1 MQTSALDEGG
11 LKDDGMNADPVSGNE
26 VPSGSMASE
35 VRDDIPAQ
43 LSEGEYVVPADV
55 VRYYGVKFFEDLRE
69 EAKRGLADMEANGR
83 IGGEPVPEGGPINE
97 ADLSP
102 EEMQMLQEMMSGMA
116 VGGQVQNPYLQQQQ
130 LYREPAP
137 KAIGNPTM
145 AMSGGGDTVET
156 GPTVAQTQEQI
167 LQAGQDYKPYTT
179 GSFLSGPSFLDPE
192 KKIQD
197 DNTNAPTEETEIK
210 LWSPD
215 GAGPTT
221 YKSPSQDELIATL
234 ESQGYTRTD
243 PNLNSTP
250 NTNKSNENSTYNPFP
265 DDDEDNTRIGR
276 LQALDWTDQDSILEW
291 GKEQSDTFLTK
302 GLVGG
307 AMATTAIAN
316 LRAGAI
322 ISRKKYGE
330 DSAVA
335 LELDK
340 LADAK
345 EESLGPMGRM
355 LGKMFGMDGVKT
367 ADKYFEAE
375 GASVPGS
382 TTPPPSSV
390 KSVGSGRG
398 TIYEKPGDRKT
409 ARGSGR
415 GSVNEKRGDRE
426 AARKAAADR
435 RKKKQKENIRKVSD
449 NLDRKSTGNPNVK
462 SKTLREKTGI
472 TFRKADNAR
481 GFTGGFKEGGLMSK
495 GKNK

>member
-11 LKDDGMNADPVSGNE
+11 LKDDGMNEDPVSGNE

-55 VRYYGVKFFEDLRE
+55 VRYYGVKFFEDLRD

-137 KAIGNPTM
+137 KAMGNPTM
-145 AMSGGGDTVET
+145 AMDEGGDT
-156 GPTVAQTQEQI
+156 GPTVPQTQEQI

-179 GSFLSGPSFLDPE
+179 GSFLSGPSFLDPA

-197 DNTNAPTEETEIK
+197 DSPTEETQIK
-210 LWSPD
+210 LWSPE
-215 GAGPTT
+215 GVGPTT
-221 YKSPSQDELIATL
+221 YNSPSQDALIADL
-234 ESQGYTRTD
+234 ENQGYTRTD
-243 PNLNSTP
+243 PKLNTTSDTK
-250 NTNKSNENSTYNPFP
+250 KSSGDSGGSSFNPFP
-265 DDDEDNTRIGR
+265 DDDEDNTRVGR
-276 LQALDWTDQDSILEW
+276 LQALDWSNQDSILEW
-291 GKEQSDTFLTK
+291 GREQSDTLLTK

-330 DSAVA
+330 DSTVA
-335 LELDK
+335 LELDR

-345 EESLGPMGRM
+345 EEDLGPMGRM
-355 LGKMFGMDGVKT
+355 LGKMFGMDGTKT
-367 ADKYFEAE
+367 AEKYFEAE
-375 GASVPGS
+375 GASVPAS
-382 TTPPPSSV
+382 TTPPPSQDKPKKKKKKKNKFNITASQNQAS
-390 KSVGSGRG
+390 KG
-398 TIYEKPGDRKT
+398 TASSK
-409 ARGSGR
+409 
-415 GSVNEKRGDRE
+415 
-426 AARKAAADR
+426 KAATLKALD
-435 RKKKQKENIRKVSD
+435 KGVSTETAGSLSGAGMKAGANVGAGAGGSNI
-449 NLDRKSTGNPNVK
+449 TGPMNK
-462 SKTLREKTGI
+462 
-472 TFRKADNAR
+472 
-481 GFTGGFKEGGLMSK
+481 GGLMSK

>member
-11 LKDDGMNADPVSGNE
+11 LKDDGMNEDPVSGNE

-55 VRYYGVKFFEDLRE
+55 VRYYGVKFFEDLRD

-130 LYREPAP
+130 LYKEPAP
-137 KAIGNPTM
+137 KAMGNPTM
-145 AMSGGGDTVET
+145 AMSEGGDT

-167 LQAGQDYKPYTT
+167 LQAAQDYKPYTT
-179 GSFLSGPSFLDPE
+179 GSFLSGPSFLDSE
-192 KKIQD
+192 NKGQD
-197 DNTNAPTEETEIK
+197 NNPNAPTGQTEIK
-210 LWSPD
+210 LWSPE
-215 GAGPTT
+215 GVGPTT
-221 YKSPSQDELIATL
+221 YYSPSQDALIADL
-234 ESQGYTRTD
+234 ESRGHTRTD
-243 PNLNSTP
+243 PNLDSTSD
-250 NTNKSNENSTYNPFP
+250 TSTKKSSGDSGGSSYNPFP
-265 DDDEDNTRIGR
+265 DDDEDNSRVGR
-276 LQALDWTDQDSILEW
+276 LQALDWSNQDAILEW
-291 GKEQSDTFLTK
+291 GKEQSDTLLTK

-335 LELDK
+335 LELDR

-345 EESLGPMGRM
+345 EEDLGPMGRM
-355 LGKMFGMDGVKT
+355 LGKMFGMDGTKT
-367 ADKYFEAE
+367 AEKYFEAE
-375 GASVPGS
+375 GASVPAS
-382 TTPPPSSV
+382 TTPPPSQESDDP
-390 KSVGSGRG
+390 
-398 TIYEKPGDRKT
+398 KP
-409 ARGSGR
+409 
-415 GSVNEKRGDRE
+415 
-426 AARKAAADR
+426 
-435 RKKKQKENIRKVSD
+435 KKKNKKKTKI
-449 NLDRKSTGNPNVK
+449 DRSNFPTIKNRTDSSGKKLGDKGYKSA
-462 SKTLREKTGI
+462 LRERQEAKKKASVTFDKTGG
-472 TFRKADNAR
+472 KL
-481 GFTGGFKEGGLMSK
+481 GFKGGIGIKEGGLMSK

>member
-11 LKDDGMNADPVSGNE
+11 LKDDGMNEDPVSGNE

-55 VRYYGVKFFEDLRE
+55 VRYYGVKFFEDLRD
-69 EAKRGLADMEANGR
+69 EAKRGLAEMEANGR

-137 KAIGNPTM
+137 KAMGNPTM
-145 AMSGGGDTVET
+145 AMDEGGDTV
-156 GPTVAQTQEQI
+156 PTVAQTQEQI
-167 LQAGQDYKPYTT
+167 LQAAQDNKPYTT

-192 KKIQD
+192 IKFKD
-197 DNTNAPTEETEIK
+197 VSPNTPTEETEIK

-221 YKSPSQDELIATL
+221 YKSPSQDQLIATL

-243 PNLNSTP
+243 PNLNTTP
-250 NTNKSNENSTYNPFP
+250 DTNKSSGDSGGSSYNPFP
-265 DDDEDNTRIGR
+265 DDDEDNSRVGK
-276 LQALDWTDQDSILEW
+276 LQALDWSNQDAILEW
-291 GKEQSDTFLTK
+291 GKEQSDTLLTK

-322 ISRKKYGE
+322 ISRRKYGE

-335 LELDK
+335 LELDR

-345 EESLGPMGRM
+345 EEDLGPMGRM
-355 LGKMFGMDGVKT
+355 LGKMFGMDGTKT
-367 ADKYFEAE
+367 AEKYFEAE
-375 GASVPGS
+375 GASVPAS
-382 TTPPPSSV
+382 TTPPPSQKSDDPKPV
-390 KSVGSGRG
+390 KK
-398 TIYEKPGDRKT
+398 E
-409 ARGSGR
+409 
-415 GSVNEKRGDRE
+415 
-426 AARKAAADR
+426 
-435 RKKKQKENIRKVSD
+435 RKKTKIDRSNFPTIKNRTDSSGKKLGDKGYKSALRERQEAKQKANKIS
-449 NLDRKSTGNPNVK
+449 
-462 SKTLREKTGI
+462 REKDPSKVDMAAI
-472 TFRKADNAR
+472 NK
-481 GFTGGFKEGGLMSK
+481 GGLMSK

>member
-11 LKDDGMNADPVSGNE
+11 LKDDGMNEDPVSGNE

-55 VRYYGVKFFEDLRE
+55 VRYYGVKFFEDLRD
-69 EAKRGLADMEANGR
+69 EAKRGLAEMEANGR

-137 KAIGNPTM
+137 KAMGNPTM

-179 GSFLSGPSFLDPE
+179 GSFLSGPSFLDPA

-197 DNTNAPTEETEIK
+197 DSPSTPTEETQIK
-210 LWSPD
+210 LWSPE
-215 GAGPTT
+215 GVGPTT
-221 YKSPSQDELIATL
+221 YNSPSQDALIADL
-234 ESQGYTRTD
+234 ENQGYTRTD
-243 PNLNSTP
+243 PNLNTTP
-250 NTNKSNENSTYNPFP
+250 DTKKSSGDSSYNPFP
-265 DDDEDNTRIGR
+265 DDDEDNSRVGR
-276 LQALDWTDQDSILEW
+276 LQALDWSNQDAILEW
-291 GKEQSDTFLTK
+291 GKEQSDTLLTK

-322 ISRKKYGE
+322 ISRRKYGE
-330 DSAVA
+330 DSSVA

-345 EESLGPMGRM
+345 EEDLGPMGRM
-355 LGKMFGMDGVKT
+355 LGKMFGMDGTKT
-367 ADKYFEAE
+367 AQKYFEAE
-375 GASVPGS
+375 GASVPAS

-390 KSVGSGRG
+390 KPV
-398 TIYEKPGDRKT
+398 
-409 ARGSGR
+409 GSGR
-415 GSVNEKRGDRE
+415 GSVNEKAGDRAKE
-426 AARKAAADR
+426 RR
-435 RKKKQKENIRKVSD
+435 RQQRKKTKENIRKVSD
-449 NLDRKSTGNPNVK
+449 KLDRKSTGNPNVK

>member
-137 KAIGNPTM
+137 KAMGNPTM
-145 AMSGGGDTVET
+145 AMNEGGDT

-179 GSFLSGPSFLDPE
+179 GSFLSGPSFLDSE
-192 KKIQD
+192 NKGQD
-197 DNTNAPTEETEIK
+197 NNPNAPTEETQIK
-210 LWSPD
+210 LWSPE
-215 GAGPTT
+215 GVGPTT
-221 YKSPSQDELIATL
+221 YNSPSQDALIADL

-243 PNLNSTP
+243 PNLNPTP
-250 NTNKSNENSTYNPFP
+250 DTTKSSKGSNFNPFP
-265 DDDEDNTRIGR
+265 DDDEDNTRVGK
-276 LQALDWTDQDSILEW
+276 LMALDWNNQDAILEW

-330 DSAVA
+330 DSSVA

-382 TTPPPSSV
+382 TTPPPSSSSSTKPKRRAKRSLDNFR
-390 KSVGSGRG
+390 KSEQQEVDKIRRAREKRKKRGVSPAETKRLRQDAGTGRG
-398 TIYEKPGDRKT
+398 AFAKRTQKT
-409 ARGSGR
+409 TKDSRGNVRNIGGR
-415 GSVNEKRGDRE
+415 N
-426 AARKAAADR
+426 
-435 RKKKQKENIRKVSD
+435 
-449 NLDRKSTGNPNVK
+449 
-462 SKTLREKTGI
+462 
-472 TFRKADNAR
+472 
-481 GFTGGFKEGGLMSK
+481 EGGLMSK

>member
-11 LKDDGMNADPVSGNE
+11 LKDDGMNEDPVSGNE

-55 VRYYGVKFFEDLRE
+55 VRYYGVKFFEDLRD

-83 IGGEPVPEGGPINE
+83 IGGEPVPEGGPVNE

-137 KAIGNPTM
+137 KAMGNPVM

-167 LQAGQDYKPYTT
+167 LQAGQDNKPYTT
-179 GSFLSGPSFLDPE
+179 GSFLSGPSFLDPA

-197 DNTNAPTEETEIK
+197 DSPTEETQIK
-210 LWSPD
+210 LWSPE
-215 GAGPTT
+215 GVGPTT
-221 YKSPSQDELIATL
+221 YNSPSQDALIADL
-234 ESQGYTRTD
+234 ENQGYTRTD
-243 PNLNSTP
+243 PKLNTTSDTK
-250 NTNKSNENSTYNPFP
+250 KSSGDSGGSSFNPFP
-265 DDDEDNTRIGR
+265 DDDEDNSRVGR
-276 LQALDWTDQDSILEW
+276 LQALDWSNQDSILEW
-291 GKEQSDTFLTK
+291 GREQSDTLLTK

-322 ISRKKYGE
+322 ISRRKYGE

-345 EESLGPMGRM
+345 EEDLGPMGRM
-355 LGKMFGMDGVKT
+355 LGKMFGMDGTKT
-367 ADKYFEAE
+367 AEKYFEAE
-375 GASVPGS
+375 GASVPAS
-382 TTPPPSSV
+382 TTPPPSQDSQNT
-390 KSVGSGRG
+390 KS
-398 TIYEKPGDRKT
+398 
-409 ARGSGR
+409 
-415 GSVNEKRGDRE
+415 
-426 AARKAAADR
+426 
-435 RKKKQKENIRKVSD
+435 KKKDKKKTKI
-449 NLDRKSTGNPNVK
+449 DRSNFPTIKNRTDSSGKKLGDKGYKSA
-462 SKTLREKTGI
+462 LRERQEAKQ
-472 TFRKADNAR
+472 KANKISREKDPSKVDMAAIN
-481 GFTGGFKEGGLMSK
+481 KGGLMSK

>member
-11 LKDDGMNADPVSGNE
+11 LKDDGMNEDPVSGNE

-55 VRYYGVKFFEDLRE
+55 VRYYGVKFFEDLRD

-145 AMSGGGDTVET
+145 AMDEGGDT

-179 GSFLSGPSFLDPE
+179 GSFLSGPSFLDPA

-197 DNTNAPTEETEIK
+197 DSPTEETQIK
-210 LWSPD
+210 LWSPE
-215 GAGPTT
+215 GVGPTT
-221 YKSPSQDELIATL
+221 YNSPSQDALIADL
-234 ESQGYTRTD
+234 ESKGYTRTD
-243 PNLNSTP
+243 PNLNTASDTK
-250 NTNKSNENSTYNPFP
+250 KSSGDSGGSSFNPFP
-265 DDDEDNTRIGR
+265 DDDEDNTRVGR
-276 LQALDWTDQDSILEW
+276 LQALDWSNQDSILEW
-291 GKEQSDTFLTK
+291 GREQSDTLLTK

-330 DSAVA
+330 DSTVA
-335 LELDK
+335 LELDR

-345 EESLGPMGRM
+345 EEDLGPMGRM
-355 LGKMFGMDGVKT
+355 LGKMFGMDGTKT
-367 ADKYFEAE
+367 AEKYFEAE
-375 GASVPGS
+375 GASVPAS
-382 TTPPPSSV
+382 TTPPPSQDKPKKKKKKKNKFNITASQNQAS
-390 KSVGSGRG
+390 KG
-398 TIYEKPGDRKT
+398 TASSK
-409 ARGSGR
+409 
-415 GSVNEKRGDRE
+415 
-426 AARKAAADR
+426 KAATLKALD
-435 RKKKQKENIRKVSD
+435 KGVSTETAGSLSGAGMKAGANVGAGAGGSNI
-449 NLDRKSTGNPNVK
+449 TGPMNK
-462 SKTLREKTGI
+462 
-472 TFRKADNAR
+472 
-481 GFTGGFKEGGLMSK
+481 GGLMSK
-495 GKNK
+495 GKK

>member
-11 LKDDGMNADPVSGNE
+11 LKDDGMNEDPVSGNE

-55 VRYYGVKFFEDLRE
+55 VRYYGVKFFEDLRD
-69 EAKRGLADMEANGR
+69 EAKRGLAEMEANGR
-83 IGGEPVPEGGPINE
+83 IGGEPVPEGGPVNE

-137 KAIGNPTM
+137 KAMGNPTM
-145 AMSGGGDTVET
+145 AMDKGGDTV
-156 GPTVAQTQEQI
+156 PTVAQTQEQI
-167 LQAGQDYKPYTT
+167 LQAAQDNKPYTT
-179 GSFLSGPSFLDPE
+179 GSFLSGPSFLDPA

-197 DNTNAPTEETEIK
+197 DSSSTPTEETQVK
-210 LWSPD
+210 LWSPE
-215 GAGPTT
+215 GVGPTI
-221 YKSPSQDELIATL
+221 YNSPSQDALIADL
-234 ESQGYTRTD
+234 ENNKGYTRTD
-243 PNLNSTP
+243 PNLNTTP
-250 NTNKSNENSTYNPFP
+250 DTNKSSGDSGGSSFNPFP
-265 DDDEDNTRIGR
+265 DDDEDNSRVGK
-276 LQALDWTDQDSILEW
+276 LQALDWSNQDAILEW
-291 GKEQSDTFLTK
+291 GKEQSDTLLTK

-322 ISRKKYGE
+322 ISRRKYGE

-345 EESLGPMGRM
+345 EEDLGPMGRM
-355 LGKMFGMDGVKT
+355 LGKMFGMDGTKT
-367 ADKYFEAE
+367 AEKYFEAE
-375 GASVPGS
+375 GASVPAS
-382 TTPPPSSV
+382 TTPPPSQKSDDPKPV
-390 KSVGSGRG
+390 KK
-398 TIYEKPGDRKT
+398 E
-409 ARGSGR
+409 
-415 GSVNEKRGDRE
+415 
-426 AARKAAADR
+426 
-435 RKKKQKENIRKVSD
+435 RKKTKIDRSNFPTIKNRTDSSGKKLGDKGYKSALRERQEAKQKASAAPFD
-449 NLDRKSTGNPNVK
+449 
-462 SKTLREKTGI
+462 KTGG
-472 TFRKADNAR
+472 KL
-481 GFTGGFKEGGLMSK
+481 GFKGGIGIKEGGLMSK

>member
-11 LKDDGMNADPVSGNE
+11 LKDDGMNEDPVSGNE

-55 VRYYGVKFFEDLRE
+55 VRYYGVKFFEDLRD
-69 EAKRGLADMEANGR
+69 EAKRGLAEMEANGR

-137 KAIGNPTM
+137 KAMGNPTM
-145 AMSGGGDTVET
+145 AMDEGGDTV
-156 GPTVAQTQEQI
+156 PTVAQTQEQI
-167 LQAGQDYKPYTT
+167 LQAAQDNKPYTT

-192 KKIQD
+192 IKFKD
-197 DNTNAPTEETEIK
+197 VSPNTPTEETEIK

-243 PNLNSTP
+243 PNLNTTP
-250 NTNKSNENSTYNPFP
+250 DTNKSSGDSGGSSYNPFP
-265 DDDEDNTRIGR
+265 DDDEDNSRVGK
-276 LQALDWTDQDSILEW
+276 LQALDWSNQDAILEW
-291 GKEQSDTFLTK
+291 GKEQSDTLLTK

-322 ISRKKYGE
+322 ISRRKYGE

-335 LELDK
+335 LELDR

-345 EESLGPMGRM
+345 EEDLGPMGRM
-355 LGKMFGMDGVKT
+355 LGKMFGMDGTKT
-367 ADKYFEAE
+367 AEKYFEAE
-375 GASVPGS
+375 GASVPAS
-382 TTPPPSSV
+382 TTPPPSQKSDDPKPV
-390 KSVGSGRG
+390 KK
-398 TIYEKPGDRKT
+398 E
-409 ARGSGR
+409 
-415 GSVNEKRGDRE
+415 
-426 AARKAAADR
+426 
-435 RKKKQKENIRKVSD
+435 RKKTKIDRSNFPTIKNRTDSSGKKLGDKGYKSALRERQEAKQKANKIS
-449 NLDRKSTGNPNVK
+449 
-462 SKTLREKTGI
+462 REKDPSKVDMAAI
-472 TFRKADNAR
+472 NK
-481 GFTGGFKEGGLMSK
+481 GGLMSK